1 MPHVN
6 RYLPHPPL
14 IDISIFCHWGLRF
27 VVQFKW
33 RAQTRVTTTL
43 RTYLLF
49 SKPCLG
55 SLESGTPVPGLHAK
69 AYTTN
74 LSFECPNRTLIT
86 LIELMGA
93 DFELLIS
100 VNQRYQRYQRAILL
114 SSGGNKTLRRQ
125 IILIG
130 ADGSFICVNQRYQ
143 RYLRAILLS
152 SGGNS

>member
-1 MPHVN
+1 
-6 RYLPHPPL
+6 
-14 IDISIFCHWGLRF
+14 
-27 VVQFKW
+27 
-33 RAQTRVTTTL
+33 
-43 RTYLLF
+43 
-49 SKPCLG
+49 
-55 SLESGTPVPGLHAK
+55 
-69 AYTTN
+69 
-74 LSFECPNRTLIT
+74 
-86 LIELMGA
+86 MGA